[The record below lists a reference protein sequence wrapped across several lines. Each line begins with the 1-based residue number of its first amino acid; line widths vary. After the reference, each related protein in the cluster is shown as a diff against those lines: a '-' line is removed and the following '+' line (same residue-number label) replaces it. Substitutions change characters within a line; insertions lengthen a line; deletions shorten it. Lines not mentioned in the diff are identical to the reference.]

1 VVAPRATMSVF
12 FGPPPDPATPIQVDG
27 DDKNMNVYKNRYD
40 IEYANTEAYLR
51 VMKDPMYVDLNDK
64 SEIARLVWL
73 SALREHKMNVVTYR
87 IAKENGALTSEQ
99 VQGLEALH
107 EGFTRLRK
115 SIKTC
120 VESHMSMTWNDI
132 DIPMRFRVDES

>member
-1 VVAPRATMSVF
+1 MVPLDATMSVF
-12 FGPPPDPATPIQVDG
+12 FGPPPEPATPIQIDG
-27 DDKNMNVYKNRYD
+27 DDKNMNVYKNRYL
-40 IEYANTEAYLR
+40 IEYAVTEARLR
-51 VMKDPMYVDLNDK
+51 DEKDSVYVDLSGL
-64 SEIARLVWL
+64 SEKARLAWL
-73 SALREHKMNVVTYR
+73 AALRERKMNVVTYR

-99 VQGLEALH
+99 VQRLEALH
-107 EGFTRLRK
+107 EEFKRLRK